1 MSITDTLDR
10 ASELDTHKYKS
21 RDAIMNEL
29 RAWQLETASGSH
41 IGVISPEADTPRIR
55 SPTKSSSKAMRR
67 PNTLTGVFRSGITIR
82 EAFGESSVGVNGS
95 GRAKSAA
102 VSTKKRAS
110 FSVRSGA
117 KVDILILD
125 HNESNEPSTKE
136 ISSINVHDRSD
147 WNLDAL
153 SPRLHGKQDS
163 DASSKW
169 SKGSA
174 GYFVPPSNK
183 ASNPHE
189 RMARKLP
196 KVDSDDESSASDN
209 EETYVVA

>member
-10 ASELDTHKYKS
+10 ATELDTQKYKS

-41 IGVISPEADTPRIR
+41 TGVISPESDAPNTR
-55 SPTKSSSKAMRR
+55 SPAKSPSKAMRR
-67 PNTLTGVFRSGITIR
+67 PNTSAGVLRNGINIR
-82 EAFGESSVGVNGS
+82 EAFGEVSAVANGA

-136 ISSINVHDRSD
+136 ISGLNVTDRSD

-163 DASSKW
+163 DFSSKW

-174 GYFVPPSNK
+174 GCFVPPSSRT
-183 ASNPHE
+183 SNHQE
-189 RMARKLP
+189 RMAKKLP
-196 KVDSDDESSASDN
+196 KVESDDESSASDN
-209 EETYVVA
+209 EEAYVVS